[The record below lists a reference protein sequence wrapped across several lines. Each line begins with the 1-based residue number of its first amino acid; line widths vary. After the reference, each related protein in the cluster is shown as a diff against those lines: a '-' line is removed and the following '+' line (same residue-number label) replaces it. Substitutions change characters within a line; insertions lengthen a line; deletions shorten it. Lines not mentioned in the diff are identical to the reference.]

1 MSFAGFDLEHLVLGL
16 ELEPVPGPEPGL
28 QLLFG
33 QLAFQ
38 LPPFL
43 QQVSL
48 LLGHM

>member
-16 ELEPVPGPEPGL
+16 EFGPGPEPGL

-48 LLGHM
+48 LLGHR

>member
-16 ELEPVPGPEPGL
+16 EFGPGL
-28 QLLFG
+28 QLLFE

-48 LLGHM
+48 LLGHR